1 MFYRIS
7 NNIIRGSSEKQN
19 VNLFIIP
26 APFDLLLS
34 IQSRINSKQF
44 ELSKNLG
51 KSSVTQILL
60 AEEQTTKKSKYIK
73 HWWNEESRKHIL
85 AKNLPVVNSRS
96 KIYEKCF

>member
-51 KSSVTQILL
+51 KSSVTEILL

-73 HWWNEESRKHIL
+73 HW
-85 AKNLPVVNSRS
+85 
-96 KIYEKCF
+96 